1 MAECEHSSAPAF
13 HVRDDATDQHRWRNI
28 RQCQG
33 LLDRIIPASLTY
45 AADSLSA
52 SARRPVTRA
61 YAELL
66 LKASYAVKTQAGISD
81 QSYQF
86 QRRHFYREGQGTRWP
101 PQRGLVVGWRWMPGI
116 SYFLILVN

>member
-1 MAECEHSSAPAF
+1 MQLTK
-13 HVRDDATDQHRWRNI
+13 TDGGTFDNAKA
-28 RQCQG
+28 CSTELF
-33 LLDRIIPASLTY
+33 LLSPTY

-61 YAELL
+61 DAELL